1 MKPKKEKNPKLL
13 QLLRKIVT
21 VHMKYSIYLS
31 VTVDYRILFKLTMHE
46 TVFLINTIKKL
57 WRASL
62 FIKQTNQNDGKYWRM
77 KIVKLKLLQGNVYN
91 DTIN

>member
-31 VTVDYRILFKLTMHE
+31 VTVDYKILFKLTMHE

-57 WRASL
+57 
-62 FIKQTNQNDGKYWRM
+62 
-77 KIVKLKLLQGNVYN
+77 
-91 DTIN
+91 